1 MRVLRDVRI
10 LMCVMIL
17 SLGFGYV
24 SEAQASV
31 RFLGSAADAF
41 GANDNKYDT
50 GTGVVCTP
58 PQVGVGTSWKNAN
71 GQQVYSSCKCPD
83 TFKYNV
89 QNCSYP
95 NALSGTACQGNYDGC
110 TCLATFNSSNCTSPK
125 ALGGDTCGGKY
136 TTCTCPSDYD
146 QTCTGSGQ
154 AGVLPACDGKY
165 KSCGCDASYNQAC
178 TGAGESPAG
187 TACGGKYQSCSCSS
201 DYQYTC
207 TNPGQV
213 GVGAACNSKYTS
225 CNCSGSYQSCSCGP
239 AAGAST
245 CTDSN
250 ATSFYTACAACGAP
264 TGVCGYWNADGPK
277 TIQEGCTAFNGYGAY
292 ATITI
297 PAGGL
302 TVTTAEINF
311 NTTATVQG
319 GTLNVTSRLAV
330 GSLGPSATQMYDVDT
345 ATFTN
350 PVIVNGTID
359 FSQDTSTGKH
369 STATFNGGLSG
380 SFTCTVHAR
389 PYGSPS
395 QPVPCAGFIIPPTCG
410 RHSCCTGPSTPE
422 CAGCG
427 QGYIWENPS
436 DIRNGDGIVCVKYPL
451 DCGYDCTSGWD
462 IWYITDKRG
471 SNPVAGVYC
480 HTAKQTCPGTPS
492 CDDTCPDG
500 YSLTNPGDGSSPTAT
515 TECGNPC
522 YQTGVVMQQMQIQKC
537 TCANYGVC
545 DPGAGIECGSTSY
558 VNECG
563 KICYRPCNDAC
574 PDGYYKDNT
583 GGATTTTAC
592 GTTCYEGYHT
602 DIGKVLDLEVTT
614 VDDGGTVD
622 AKP

>member
-250 ATSFYTACAACGAP
+250 ATSFYTACAAC
-264 TGVCGYWNADGPK
+264 
-277 TIQEGCTAFNGYGAY
+277 
-292 ATITI
+292 
-297 PAGGL
+297 
-302 TVTTAEINF
+302 
-311 NTTATVQG
+311 
-319 GTLNVTSRLAV
+319 
-330 GSLGPSATQMYDVDT
+330 
-345 ATFTN
+345 
-350 PVIVNGTID
+350 
-359 FSQDTSTGKH
+359 
-369 STATFNGGLSG
+369 
-380 SFTCTVHAR
+380 
-389 PYGSPS
+389 
-395 QPVPCAGFIIPPTCG
+395 
-410 RHSCCTGPSTPE
+410 
-422 CAGCG
+422 
-427 QGYIWENPS
+427 
-436 DIRNGDGIVCVKYPL
+436 
-451 DCGYDCTSGWD
+451 
-462 IWYITDKRG
+462 
-471 SNPVAGVYC
+471 
-480 HTAKQTCPGTPS
+480 
-492 CDDTCPDG
+492 CDDTCPAG
-500 YSLTNPGDGSSPTAT
+500 YSKTNPGGSYISVLTECETYCFKSGVAT
-515 TECGNPC
+515 TLPLC
-522 YQTGVVMQQMQIQKC
+522 YVNGSTLQTLSYIDPDRKSQIWGIKTIGKCVELKGRFSATGANWVDIMQVAANAGVELPDVSDDFYSEYSQFNTTVATLKSNGVDAEDWSSGTYFWTKTANGSGQAFVRNAW
-537 TCANYGVC
+537 ANYAVFMTGEYITK
-545 DPGAGIECGSTSY
+545 PWTPTGYPPFQIRY
-558 VNECG
+558 VRAAN
-563 KICYRPCNDAC
+563 
-574 PDGYYKDNT
+574 
-583 GGATTTTAC
+583 
-592 GTTCYEGYHT
+592 
-602 DIGKVLDLEVTT
+602 
-614 VDDGGTVD
+614 
-622 AKP
+622 